1 MTTLSV
7 PKVRVGKIKGV
18 AVEIDIPDALTVL
31 DDPKEAAPQGC
42 GCFRIMTKEDGDKR
56 VVWNS
61 MNLGEIRAAK
71 EMFDQ
76 LIQEGLVP
84 YKVGVDG
91 QASSEVMDEFDPVAE
106 EVIFMP
112 VAMVAGG

>member
-1 MTTLSV
+1 MTTLAV
-7 PKVRVGKIKGV
+7 PKVRVGTVKGA
-18 AVEIDIPDALTVL
+18 AVEIEIPDALTVL
-31 DDPKEAAPQGC
+31 DDPKEAAPKGC
-42 GCFRIMTKEDGDKR
+42 GCFRIMTKDDGDKR

-61 MNLGEIRAAK
+61 LSLAEIRAAK
-71 EMFDQ
+71 EMFDE

-91 QASSEVMDEFDPVAE
+91 EASSEVMDEFDPTAE